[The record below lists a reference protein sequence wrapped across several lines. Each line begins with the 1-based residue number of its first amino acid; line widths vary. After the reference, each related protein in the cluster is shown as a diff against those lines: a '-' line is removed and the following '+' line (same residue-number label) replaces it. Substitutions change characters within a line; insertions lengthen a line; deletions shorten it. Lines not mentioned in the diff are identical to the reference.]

1 MPRVAAGA
9 PVSVARSA
17 TQPRN
22 WRRSLVFNGFMKRS
36 ILAFAVAV
44 LTAGGLPSGAS
55 AQAIELGQT
64 STGLVA
70 PVCPKG
76 VSQANCTIV
85 LTQVTA
91 LETLRDG
98 SAYPT
103 TVKKAGE
110 VVAFTLGLSA
120 LSTDKAT
127 VKQDISFLNSS
138 YGGVTEAALTVLRPL
153 GPRKSFQWGVAAE
166 SPVYHLQR
174 YLGQVVEFPL
184 AQPLPVVPG
193 ETIALSVPTWA
204 PVLSFDLAPKS
215 FAYRQSRK
223 ANCTHPASA
232 LQAQLTIGAS
242 ATYKCDYPGTRV
254 EYTATEIT
262 TPTPNPGS

>member
-1 MPRVAAGA
+1 
-9 PVSVARSA
+9 
-17 TQPRN
+17 
-22 WRRSLVFNGFMKRS
+22 MKRS
-36 ILAFAVAV
+36 LLALAAAA
-44 LTAGGLPSGAS
+44 LTAGGLPSWAS

-64 STGLVA
+64 STGLVS

-91 LETLRDG
+91 VETLRDG

-127 VKQDISFLNSS
+127 VKQDISFLNSA
-138 YGGVTEAALTVLRPL
+138 YGGVAEAQLTVLRPL
-153 GPRKSFQWGVAAE
+153 GPRRTFQWGVAAQ
-166 SPVYHLQR
+166 SPLFHLER
-174 YLGQVVEFPL
+174 YLGQVVQFPL

-193 ETIALSVPTWA
+193 EAIALTVPTWA
-204 PVLSFDLAPKS
+204 PVLSFDLPPKS

-232 LQAQLTIGAS
+232 IQAQLTIGAA
-242 ATYKCDYPGTRV
+242 ATYKCNYAGTRV
-254 EYTATEIT
+254 EYTASEIT
-262 TPTPNPGS
+262 SPTPNPAIKKTTVIKKPKKK